1 MPAKDIIHDSVRN
14 ALIRGGWVIT
24 DDPYII
30 QYEDATVFVD
40 LGAERIIAAERDS
53 EKIAVEIKSFI
64 GHSVIHDIESAL
76 GQYLLYLSFLEISE
90 PSRRLYIAISDTV
103 YDNIFE
109 RKSVQWLIR
118 RNKVPLIVVNITEE
132 EIVKWIN

>member
-40 LGAERIIAAERDS
+40 LGAERIIAAERGA